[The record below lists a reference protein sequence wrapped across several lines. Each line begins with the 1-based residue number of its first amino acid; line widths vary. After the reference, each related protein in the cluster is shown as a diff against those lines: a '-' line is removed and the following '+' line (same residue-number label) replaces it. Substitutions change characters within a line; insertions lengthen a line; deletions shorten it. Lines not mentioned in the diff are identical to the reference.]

1 MPPGRPLEA
10 PGRPVRAC
18 VRRHRPLSWSL
29 PVACHIDRAHR
40 WCVRAPATGRDGS
53 AMVRGC
59 PGVVRGCGGGGSRP
73 RSGRCTR
80 ELTAVPRPSRRL
92 VRRRTRCTPG
102 RAAHARTRRCSSSRC
117 SSCGRRRLPRPR
129 RGRTTPSPTAASTS
143 PARRGPCPRRG
154 ADCGNT
160 LWARSTTRARCS
172 SSRRSAQPP
181 RARAA
186 PRDRRVCTARGS
198 SDVSLRCEGS

>member
-1 MPPGRPLEA
+1 MARGPSPCRTGSRHSAANFPPKHAPARASWRRGRPCRGSARGAMPPGRPLEA

-18 VRRHRPLSWSL
+18 VRRHRLLALFCQL
-29 PVACHIDRAHR
+29 PCHIDRAHR

-129 RGRTTPSPTAASTS
+129 RGRTTPSPTAAS
-143 PARRGPCPRRG
+143 A
-154 ADCGNT
+154 
-160 LWARSTTRARCS
+160 W
-172 SSRRSAQPP
+172 
-181 RARAA
+181 
-186 PRDRRVCTARGS
+186 
-198 SDVSLRCEGS
+198 CEAKS

>member
-1 MPPGRPLEA
+1 MARGPSPCRNEHRHEAANFLHQSVPLLALPGAVGGPVGGPLAA
-10 PGRPVRAC
+10 PCRRAVRWRHQVGRCGPAC
-18 VRRHRPLSWSL
+18 GAIGRWHGLCQL
-29 PVACHIDRAHR
+29 PCHIDRAHR

-129 RGRTTPSPTAASTS
+129 RGRTTPSPTAASAWCEAKS
-143 PARRGPCPRRG
+143 QSQIRGGECL
-154 ADCGNT
+154 A
-160 LWARSTTRARCS
+160 L
-172 SSRRSAQPP
+172 
-181 RARAA
+181 
-186 PRDRRVCTARGS
+186 
-198 SDVSLRCEGS
+198 